1 MSQTSKV
8 PQTFSSVQITKSITP
23 TAVNTPVRN
32 VTATSYTLTG
42 LDSGKTVFLSNTSGV
57 TLTLPPV
64 SFASGNNFNVVLNA
78 VNTAGSHLIQKATSD
93 SACLHGVLNSAVS
106 NGNVNSANTAR
117 SSFTFG
123 TSGNVGD
130 FVSVVGSGTKWF
142 LNGAVASNTGA
153 FA

>member
-8 PQTFSSVQITKSITP
+8 PQTFSSIQITKGFTP
-23 TAVNTPVRN
+23 SAVSTPVRN

-64 SFASGNNFNVVLNA
+64 TFASGNNFTVVLNA
-78 VNTAGSHLIQKATSD
+78 VHTAGSHLIQKASTD
-93 SACLHGVLNSAVS
+93 SACLHGVVNSAVS
-106 NGNVNSANTAR
+106 NGNVNSANTAK

-130 FVSVVGSGTKWF
+130 FVSVVGNGSKWF
-142 LNGAVASNTGA
+142 LNGGVASNTGA